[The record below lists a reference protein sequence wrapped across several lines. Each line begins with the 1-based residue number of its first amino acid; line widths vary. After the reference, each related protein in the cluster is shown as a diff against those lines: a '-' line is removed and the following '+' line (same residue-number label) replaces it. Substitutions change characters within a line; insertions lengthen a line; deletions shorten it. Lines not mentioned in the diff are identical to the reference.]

1 MRFIAPHHRAALAAT
16 VLLACAGTSTTTST
30 PSPPVNTT
38 TLSFAANQ
46 VVELALSSIK
56 DGKRDQLL
64 HDYFPKV
71 LPLVAEY
78 GGRMLA
84 GFGIVDARGPI
95 QAQAGVLFQWPSVGE
110 FLRIAKDPRV
120 QALLPI
126 RADALSYINEA
137 NFFTIA
143 ADTVVS
149 IDRERDYELV
159 GFSGGSVPQAGRDG
173 VLLVMRPTT
182 EVVGS
187 FRPDVLVLREA
198 HAAGDAAPAAEVRL
212 RIRFMP

>member
-1 MRFIAPHHRAALAAT
+1 MRFIASHHRAALAAT
-16 VLLACAGTSTTTST
+16 VLLACAGTSTTTTSST

-84 GFGIVDARGPI
+84 GFGIVV
-95 QAQAGVLFQWPSVGE
+95 AGEYPLGVSAPG
-110 FLRIAKDPRV
+110 
-120 QALLPI
+120 LL
-126 RADALSYINEA
+126 S
-137 NFFTIA
+137 
-143 ADTVVS
+143 
-149 IDRERDYELV
+149 
-159 GFSGGSVPQAGRDG
+159 
-173 VLLVMRPTT
+173 
-182 EVVGS
+182 
-187 FRPDVLVLREA
+187 
-198 HAAGDAAPAAEVRL
+198 
-212 RIRFMP
+212 